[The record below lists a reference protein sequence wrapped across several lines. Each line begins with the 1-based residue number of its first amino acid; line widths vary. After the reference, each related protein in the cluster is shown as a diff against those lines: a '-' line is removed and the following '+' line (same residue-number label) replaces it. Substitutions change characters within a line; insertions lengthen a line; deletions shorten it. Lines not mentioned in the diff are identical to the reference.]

1 MNIIIENNTKLVI
14 WNGEEKPF
22 VSENVFKLNNASL
35 GISSNIHTLIE
46 NVILPNNFSLNTY
59 TYINEE
65 FEIANQQNYNVYVNS
80 YNNKQKELRAEA
92 YRNESDPLFFKAQ
105 RQEIPMQEW
114 LDKVS
119 AIKAKYS
126 YIE

>member
-22 VSENVFKLNNASL
+22 ISENVFKLNNSSL
-35 GISSNIHTLIE
+35 GISSNTHTLIE
-46 NVILPNNFSLNTY
+46 NVILPTNFSLNTY
-59 TYINEE
+59 TYIDEE

-92 YRNESDPLFFKAQ
+92 YKDESDSLFFKAQ
-105 RQEIPMQEW
+105 RQEISMQEW
-114 LDKVS
+114 LDKVNE
-119 AIKAKYS
+119 IKTKYS
-126 YIE
+126 YIQ

>member
-1 MNIIIENNTKLVI
+1 MNIIIENNTKLII

-22 VSENVFKLNNASL
+22 ISNNVFKLNNASL
-35 GISSNIHTLIE
+35 GILANIHTLIE

-65 FEIANQQNYNVYVNS
+65 FEIANQENYNVYVNS
-80 YNNKQKELRAEA
+80 YNKKQKELRAEA
-92 YRNESDPLFFKAQ
+92 YKNESDALFFKAQ
-105 RQEIPMQEW
+105 RQEILMQEW
-114 LDKVS
+114 LDKVN
-119 AIKAKYS
+119 AIKTKYS

>member
-22 VSENVFKLNNASL
+22 ISNNVFKLNNSSL
-35 GISSNIHTLIE
+35 GISSNTHTLIE
-46 NVILPNNFSLNTY
+46 NAILPTYFSLNTY
-59 TYINEE
+59 TYIDEE

-92 YRNESDPLFFKAQ
+92 YKDESDSLFFKAQ

-114 LDKVS
+114 LDKVNE
-119 AIKAKYS
+119 IKTKYS
-126 YIE
+126 YIQ

>member
-1 MNIIIENNTKLVI
+1 MNIIIDNNNLIVWYGSSFPTES
-14 WNGEEKPF
+14 ND
-22 VSENVFKLNNASL
+22 VFKDGNFYL
-35 GISSNIHTLIE
+35 GLSTDAHTLIE
-46 NVILPNNFSLNTY
+46 EIETIEHYVSNTY
-59 TYINEE
+59 SYIDG
-65 FEIANQQNYNVYVNS
+65 EIEITNQENYNSYVVS

-92 YRNESDPLFFKAQ
+92 YKNESDQLFFKAQ

-119 AIKAKYS
+119 AIKTKFS